1 MRIARRIDAA
11 TCKAKNFAL
20 QNTSAR
26 NHNTRNGDANSRV
39 APHFPSW
46 RGRGPKEFA
55 MRLRGYSGYSDV
67 SWSMRVLRAVPVIAG
82 AALIGGVV
90 GGFAVFAINSAFTW
104 EPPSQARPQ
113 ARADQQPTAVEQT
126 ATRPVRAVGGAV
138 PDPSAGM
145 SEPPPAQQQPRCSAF
160 AQPQISSQLLASK
173 PLGPAAQL
181 VKQLPPQTG
190 IAAPS
195 ATQTQNQP
203 AIQPTNQTPIPTQSA
218 TATVQQRWPDALS
231 PAHQNASNATNAQQ
245 TAPQQQTTPPSAI
258 DQSADSNPASPGDQ
272 NNPAGSR
279 QSRHSRRHTIIGTNG
294 FRNGGGNEAPI
305 AASPRG
311 QDARTQDARGYDRLY
326 DSYGNRI
333 DRRYGRDAGYR
344 TRPRVILREQIE
356 EPQPEPFWGGGY
368 YRY

>member
-1 MRIARRIDAA
+1 
-11 TCKAKNFAL
+11 
-20 QNTSAR
+20 
-26 NHNTRNGDANSRV
+26 
-39 APHFPSW
+39 
-46 RGRGPKEFA
+46 

-82 AALIGGVV
+82 AALIGGVI

-113 ARADQQPTAVEQT
+113 ARTDQQATAVEQT

-145 SEPPPAQQQPRCSAF
+145 SEPPPAPQQPQRHSSAP
-160 AQPQISSQLLASK
+160 AQPQISSQLLAPK
-173 PLGPAAQL
+173 PLGPEAQL
-181 VKQLPPQTG
+181 VKQLPPQT

-203 AIQPTNQTPIPTQSA
+203 AIQRTNQTPIVTQSA
-218 TATVQQRWPDALS
+218 TATVQRRWPDALS
-231 PAHQNASNATNAQQ
+231 PAHQNAANATNAQQQ

-258 DQSADSNPASPGDQ
+258 DQNADSNPASPGDQ

-279 QSRHSRRHTIIGTNG
+279 QSRHSRRNAIISTNG
-294 FRNGGGNEAPI
+294 LRNGGGYEPLI
-305 AASPRG
+305 AASPARG

-333 DRRYGRDAGYR
+333 DRRYGRTAGYR
-344 TRPRVILREQIE
+344 TRPRVILREQLE
-356 EPQPEPFWGGGY
+356 ESEPPPAPYWGGGY